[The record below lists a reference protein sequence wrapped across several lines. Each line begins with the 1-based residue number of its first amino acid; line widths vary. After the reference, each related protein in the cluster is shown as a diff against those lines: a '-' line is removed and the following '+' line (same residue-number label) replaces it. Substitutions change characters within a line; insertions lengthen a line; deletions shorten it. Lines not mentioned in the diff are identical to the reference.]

1 MFTAKAGEQKSSLE
15 PLSPWL
21 SMGAW
26 QGLWLVD
33 LELLN
38 SLAFPPRGLASLEEP
53 LLFPFYNNNLEPAL
67 PKKTRSVPS
76 TLRK

>member
-15 PLSPWL
+15 PPSPLLSV
-21 SMGAW
+21 GAW

-33 LELLN
+33 LGLLN

-53 LLFPFYNNNLEPAL
+53 LFSCYGNNLETVL
-67 PKKTRSVPS
+67 PKKARSMPS
-76 TLRK
+76 TL